1 MKKTLTVLAVVIVL
15 FSTAVLAEDLSAGTD
30 HQDLFRFASF
40 SEAVKAANETAE
52 AGDTPY
58 GISSEGYC
66 VALIRRDGRF
76 FRTVTFLD
84 EHGKELYAA
93 YLDTRSENG
102 EFAEEEYKTL
112 DAYIMTL
119 PVQYTEELTVVP
131 LSREELDAMAGKT
144 LWDVVLE
151 PSGMQIQDR
160 PDNVEAGKD
169 IVFRASKGFC
179 EYELVV
185 NESAEVY
192 QELRAADRNPNDYLN
207 LTIRSAKYACISHN
221 ALNLHYQADGT
232 FVPEP
237 EPYLE
242 GYDYD
247 LMNQIV
253 DRLTAAWEGRE
264 PDQEA
269 KEAMI
274 AELTEEHPEAADM
287 IRQIVETLHH

>member
-1 MKKTLTVLAVVIVL
+1 MKKLIISLLA
-15 FSTAVLAEDLSAGTD
+15 AVLCSMLSMAGMASAMSD
-30 HQDLFRFASF
+30 EKDSFHFATF
-40 SEAVKAANETAE
+40 GEAVEAARETSE
-52 AGDTPY
+52 EGDTPY
-58 GISSEGYC
+58 GLSSEGYC

-76 FRTVTFLD
+76 FRAVAFLD

-93 YLDTRSENG
+93 YLDAPSENG
-102 EFAEEEYKTL
+102 RFAEEEYNTL

-131 LSREELDAMAGKT
+131 LSQEELDAMAGKK

-151 PSGMQIQDR
+151 PCGMQIHDR
-160 PDNVEAGKD
+160 PDNAEAGND
-169 IVFRASKGFC
+169 VVFRICRGFC
-179 EYELVV
+179 EYELVI

-192 QELRAADRNPNDYLN
+192 HELRAADRNPNDYLN
-207 LTIRSAKYACISHN
+207 LTIRSVKYSRVSHN

-232 FVPEP
+232 FIPEP
-237 EPYLE
+237 EPYPE

-247 LMNQIV
+247 LMNRIV
-253 DRLTAAWEGRE
+253 DRLSAAWEGLE

-274 AELTEEHPEAADM
+274 AELTEEYPEAADM
-287 IRQIVETLHH
+287 IRQIVESFH

>member
-40 SEAVKAANETAE
+40 GEAVKAANKTAE

-58 GISSEGYC
+58 GVSSEGYC

-76 FRTVTFLD
+76 FRTVAFLD

-93 YLDTRSENG
+93 YLDARSENG

-151 PSGMQIQDR
+151 PGGMQIQGR
-160 PDNVEAGKD
+160 TFLSPGNFHHLFLTVRNSICIFNSGCSRAG
-169 IVFRASKGFC
+169 RTACCRLCG
-179 EYELVV
+179 
-185 NESAEVY
+185 
-192 QELRAADRNPNDYLN
+192 RAASC
-207 LTIRSAKYACISHN
+207 TAC
-221 ALNLHYQADGT
+221 
-232 FVPEP
+232 
-237 EPYLE
+237 
-242 GYDYD
+242 
-247 LMNQIV
+247 
-253 DRLTAAWEGRE
+253 
-264 PDQEA
+264 
-269 KEAMI
+269 K
-274 AELTEEHPEAADM
+274 
-287 IRQIVETLHH
+287 RQCQSQ